1 MIRFASCFIVV
12 FHVALLQGFSTT
24 GVVSQSVSSL
34 QVNEDAYGQSNAD
47 LIDAR
52 TKRQTRI
59 YVQTVTDEPPE
70 FSGTVAQILAKEASD
85 FQSLHEKVIEF
96 EAAVTSG
103 GEDWGIVADIDSLG
117 TQNQTSIVVPYLIFE
132 DFDNPMSKTQLH
144 GIKCYFSNAE
154 LSVSDL
160 NGLVKSHALVK
171 IRGRLAGRTDDAVG
185 KSTNLLIEHCV
196 IVPPRPEPLD
206 TTTSTEDEL
215 PEDVLRRRQAAGEAF
230 ENVATKIIWGM
241 IIYFVVLFCWT
252 LGMFDGSDAFS
263 GIVALTL
270 IAAPLWWAYYW
281 WESFKSLFDL

>member
-1 MIRFASCFIVV
+1 MIRFVSCFIVV
-12 FHVALLQGFSTT
+12 FHMALLQGFSTT

-34 QVNEDAYGQSNAD
+34 RVNEDGYGQSNAD

-59 YVQTVTDEPPE
+59 YVQTVTDEQPE
-70 FSGTVAQILAKEASD
+70 FSGTLAQILAKEASD
-85 FQSLHEKVIEF
+85 PQSLHGKVIEF

-144 GIKCYFSNAE
+144 GVKCYFSNAE

-206 TTTSTEDEL
+206 TTTSTEDE
-215 PEDVLRRRQAAGEAF
+215 RRSVQAGSEAF

-252 LGMFDGSDAFS
+252 FGMFDGSEAFS